1 LPSPASSFASDST
14 KSGGEDYTTKD
25 ELDKLLGKHTP
36 PKDFSVMFEERMQ
49 ASANQLFKRLL
60 DNGDT
65 PIEEMYKKRG
75 E

>member
-1 LPSPASSFASDST
+1 
-14 KSGGEDYTTKD
+14 
-25 ELDKLLGKHTP
+25 
-36 PKDFSVMFEERMQ
+36 MFEERMQ